1 MSEPRSWWSV
11 LVDVLGSLGD
21 VAGSE
26 PVGLVV
32 STRRGDVTRR
42 RIEVVMTEDEWDD
55 MVSIMWGEVEG
66 AAQHVRQL
74 VLQQP
79 RDKRYLVYSQYMLE
93 PCVDPVLP
101 VGPVIASFLWLDRY
115 EPEPVRLLVTAFFW
129 GAVVATAAALVL
141 QALDQFVLGTP
152 DDWSVNRRT
161 VPVATSTPK
170 TSSCDVGSV
179 PSIVHAKKRISPVG
193 LPP

>member
-1 MSEPRSWWSV
+1 MVRDGAAGAGSGVRVPRSVAAPGSPGGRPGAGSAMSEPRSWWSA

-21 VAGSE
+21 VSGRE

-42 RIEVVMTEDEWDD
+42 RIEIVMTEDEWDS
-55 MVSIMWGEVEG
+55 MVSIMWGEVEE

-93 PCVDPVLP
+93 PSVDPVLP
-101 VGPVIASFLWLDRY
+101 V
-115 EPEPVRLLVTAFFW
+115 
-129 GAVVATAAALVL
+129 
-141 QALDQFVLGTP
+141 DQT
-152 DDWSVNRRT
+152 
-161 VPVATSTPK
+161 
-170 TSSCDVGSV
+170 
-179 PSIVHAKKRISPVG
+179 
-193 LPP
+193 

>member
-1 MSEPRSWWSV
+1 MSESRSLWSV

-21 VAGSE
+21 VAGRE

-42 RIEVVMTEDEWDD
+42 RIEIVMTEDEWDD

-93 PCVDPVLP
+93 PSVDPVLP
-101 VGPVIASFLWLDRY
+101 VDPVIA
-115 EPEPVRLLVTAFFW
+115 RLQGL
-129 GAVVATAAALVL
+129 AA
-141 QALDQFVLGTP
+141 QHP
-152 DDWSVNRRT
+152 D
-161 VPVATSTPK
+161 
-170 TSSCDVGSV
+170 
-179 PSIVHAKKRISPVG
+179 G
-193 LPP
+193 LPGAGWYAHDPDQT